1 MVKIGRG
8 GETAGGRVL
17 GVAFIFLGFK
27 YGRDLHEGS
36 LKTHQ

>member
-17 GVAFIFLGFK
+17 GVAFIFLGFNETLSFMK
-27 YGRDLHEGS
+27 DL
-36 LKTHQ
+36 